1 MKTWID
7 IGLTVGWLIIASG
20 AALYG
25 KNKAKINRATA
36 AGKVLSVVGELATFA
51 VHEAEHIGSS
61 GDTKRQ
67 YAVTAVTQAL
77 EFLGIKGVTPIM
89 INGAVED
96 AVKGMRIANQALEAT
111 STSEATATDS
121 REDK

>member
-7 IGLTVGWLIIASG
+7 VGLTVGWVLIAVG

-25 KNKAKINRATA
+25 KNKAKISRATA

-61 GDTKRQ
+61 GDSKRQ
-67 YAVTAVTQAL
+67 YAVEAVTQAL
-77 EFLGIKGVTPIM
+77 DFLGIKGVTPVM

-96 AVKGMRIANQALEAT
+96 AVRGMQIANQALT
-111 STSEATATDS
+111 NTSENATDS
-121 REDK
+121 KGDK

>member
-1 MKTWID
+1 MKTLID
-7 IGLTVGWLIIASG
+7 VGLTLGWVLIAVG

-61 GDTKRQ
+61 GDSKRQ
-67 YAVTAVTQAL
+67 YAVSAVTQAL
-77 EFLGIKGVTPIM
+77 DFLGIKGVTPVM

-96 AVKGMRIANQALEAT
+96 AVRGMKIANQALEAT
-111 STSEATATDS
+111 NTSETATDS
-121 REDK
+121 KGDK